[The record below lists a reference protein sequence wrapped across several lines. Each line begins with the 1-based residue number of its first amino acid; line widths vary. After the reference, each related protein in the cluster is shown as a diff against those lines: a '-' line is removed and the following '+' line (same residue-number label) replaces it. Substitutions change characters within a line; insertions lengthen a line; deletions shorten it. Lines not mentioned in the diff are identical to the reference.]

1 METVTR
7 NWSDISRKVLG
18 GLVGAIVAG
27 TATVSGLDS
36 VILWLW
42 NGVFGLAGTG
52 AEMPAT
58 VAAVIGTALGA
69 FIGGYLPKETLAA
82 DATVTPSSGSV
93 LRSPPIATGLS
104 FLAALALMGTF
115 LVGGCASV
123 SAGRDATVQQRVDA
137 ARVDLATAGVF
148 VDLYAA
154 FPRCGAGVQ
163 QPCSNANV
171 VALLVKGR
179 ATAAAALDAVDAL
192 IGEGAPEA
200 RILAA
205 LIEAQRAIV
214 VVENLRSNAAPAAW

>member
-137 ARVDLATAGVF
+137 ARVDLATASLF
-148 VDLYAA
+148 VDLYAS
-154 FPRCGAGVQ
+154 FPRCGAGVP

-179 ATAAAALDAVDAL
+179 IAADAALDAVEAL
-192 IGEGAPEA
+192 IAAGSPTEQ
-200 RILAA
+200 ILVA
-205 LIEAQRAIV
+205 LIEAQKAVRLLETLRGTV
-214 VVENLRSNAAPAAW
+214 VAE

>member
-69 FIGGYLPKETLAA
+69 FIGGYLPKEQLAA
-82 DATVTPSSGSV
+82 DAKVTPSSGSA
-93 LRSPPIATGLS
+93 LRSPPVVTGLA
-104 FLAALALMGTF
+104 FFAALALLGTF
-115 LVGGCASV
+115 LAGCTPAGVPAQPGGDPRGISRNIAYAEGFVRTAEAAADTCIALRLPICSSPAFIAGAAKAKAVADEALAEAKAYPVGGSTQ
-123 SAGRDATVQQRVDA
+123 DKI
-137 ARVDLATAGVF
+137 
-148 VDLYAA
+148 
-154 FPRCGAGVQ
+154 
-163 QPCSNANV
+163 N
-171 VALLVKGR
+171 
-179 ATAAAALDAVDAL
+179 AALRVAMNAVL
-192 IGEGAPEA
+192 
-200 RILAA
+200 LFYS
-205 LIEAQRAIV
+205 
-214 VVENLRSNAAPAAW
+214 LR